1 MQYHAIPWNTM
12 HAYQLLTE
20 RTTALWAV
28 NGHFLFSFSF
38 FSFSFTYFPLFTLSS
53 FFIRTWAGNRS
64 RWSIFVFFCD
74 NRFLLRLLIVHYS
87 LELWVNNN
95 IFLFWVIINY
105 CLNGVILMI
114 MTWLML
120 SNWAIRQCW
129 QLRRAPSLSPT
140 TPPCLTGPRLSHQVK
155 LLQDFLPS
163 SRILLLLW
171 LWDILPC
178 SRTFQGALE
187 GQTNNGQRRSRGGW
201 RANGTVRVD
210 LTFTDRSIR
219 QDNPLSRSQNKH
231 IERKQILGVC
241 KIWIK
246 TVRRPGS
253 APDLASGQPERSGW
267 VALNLFLFVKSK
279 WLFFLFSD
287 SLFGFAS
294 YLYLYLNLTF
304 ELMMV
309 FAEAGG
315 RLETRWWQQAGQGQT
330 QMWKDDVI

>member
-1 MQYHAIPWNTM
+1 
-12 HAYQLLTE
+12 
-20 RTTALWAV
+20 
-28 NGHFLFSFSF
+28 
-38 FSFSFTYFPLFTLSS
+38 
-53 FFIRTWAGNRS
+53 
-64 RWSIFVFFCD
+64 
-74 NRFLLRLLIVHYS
+74 
-87 LELWVNNN
+87 
-95 IFLFWVIINY
+95 
-105 CLNGVILMI
+105 MI
-114 MTWLML
+114 MTSLML
-120 SNWAIRQCW
+120 SWWSSNWAIRQCW

-187 GQTNNGQRRSRGGW
+187 GQTNNGQRRSRAGW

-267 VALNLFLFVKSK
+267 VALNLFLFVKK
-279 WLFFLFSD
+279 
-287 SLFGFAS
+287 
-294 YLYLYLNLTF
+294 
-304 ELMMV
+304 
-309 FAEAGG
+309 
-315 RLETRWWQQAGQGQT
+315 R
-330 QMWKDDVI
+330 I